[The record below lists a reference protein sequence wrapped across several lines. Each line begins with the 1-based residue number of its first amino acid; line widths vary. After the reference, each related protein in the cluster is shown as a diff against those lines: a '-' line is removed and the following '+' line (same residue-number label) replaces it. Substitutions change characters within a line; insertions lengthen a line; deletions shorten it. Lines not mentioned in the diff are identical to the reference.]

1 MANQR
6 ATARA
11 ASGLHP
17 TVLICL
23 FGAFRVTNSGQD
35 VAIARGSKVETLL
48 TYLALRHRDAI
59 ARELLLSALWPECD
73 AAHAGQSL
81 NSLVYSVQKLFE
93 NVPAGAAPVVQANG
107 YYRLNEQAGV
117 SVDVALF
124 CEQADVGDSLVREG
138 AAPGAAAAYEQ
149 AAAFYRGDLCASA
162 DLNALLERE
171 HLRARFLGILS
182 WLADYHFGLHQYHA
196 ALKSI
201 HLLLTSDACRED
213 AHRLAM
219 RCYVRIGQRAQAL
232 RQYQLCSKIL
242 QNEFDAEPEP
252 ATAALYHQVRLDPGA
267 I

>member
-1 MANQR
+1 MASLR
-6 ATARA
+6 ATAGA
-11 ASGLHP
+11 TSSLHP

-23 FGAFRVTNSGQD
+23 FGAFRVSNSGQD

-48 TYLALRHRDAI
+48 TYLALHYREAI

-73 AAHAGQSL
+73 ASHAGQSL

-93 NVPAGAAPVVQANG
+93 NVPAGVAPVVQANG

-124 CEQADVGDSLVREG
+124 CEQADLGNRLAREG
-138 AAPGAAAAYEQ
+138 AAPAAAAAYEQ
-149 AAAFYRGDLCASA
+149 AAALYRGDLCACG
-162 DLNALLERE
+162 DVNALLERE

-182 WLADYHFGLHQYHA
+182 WLADYHFSLQQYHA
-196 ALKSI
+196 ALQAI

-219 RCYVRIGQRAQAL
+219 RCYVRVGQRAQAL

-252 ATAALYHQVRLDPGA
+252 ATTALYHQVRLDPGSV
-267 I
+267 